1 MSKYWFLRIGDDAV
15 EEAQRFTSKRDAVS
29 AFRMVAAE
37 LAFYGQAI
45 EATIHIAPSRAKV
58 VEYPDFVLSLN
69 ENGRV
74 VTEQA

>member
-1 MSKYWFLRIGDDAV
+1 MKDYWYLRIGNDSV

-29 AFRMVAAE
+29 AFRAVAAE
-37 LAFYGQAI
+37 LAFYGQSIDASL
-45 EATIHIAPSRAKV
+45 HIAPRRSEV

>member
-1 MSKYWFLRIGDDAV
+1 MKDYWYLRIGNDAV

-29 AFRMVAAE
+29 AFKAVAAE

-45 EATIHIAPSRAKV
+45 DASLHIAPSRAKV

>member
-15 EEAQRFTSKRDAVS
+15 EEALRFANKRDAV
-29 AFRMVAAE
+29 AEYRRVANE
-37 LAFYGQAI
+37 LAQYGQAI
-45 EATIHIAPSRAKV
+45 EATIHIAPRRAEV

>member
-1 MSKYWFLRIGDDAV
+1 MSKYWFLRIGSDAV
-15 EEAQRFTSKRDAVS
+15 EEALRFSNKRDAV
-29 AFRMVAAE
+29 AEYRRVANE
-37 LAFYGQAI
+37 LAQYGQAI
-45 EATIHIAPSRAKV
+45 EATIHIAPRRAEV